1 MDGLSISRDDMSVDW
16 CSVYCED
23 YKYFGTEGVTCFCD
37 NIIPPSTATN
47 CDLSCSDGSEC
58 GGDLALSVYEQDAA
72 LYVDLPTFQGMAVYV
87 ASGGNCYKYVIGE
100 SLAQDVDDSA
110 CSANTFVAQ
119 HSLGTLS
126 TSEGSEETYVNGD
139 GTCNDGGGRAA
150 SVHYLASSA
159 ASAVTVVD
167 IVESPTCYYSITL
180 QGPANPTYASN
191 ALASTGAIC
200 FPGDA
205 LLTLEDG
212 TPKAFRD
219 LEVGDVVLSVD
230 RRGNISLSPVVFLPH
245 NPNNTPRQFD
255 KIETASGKRLAMTR
269 NHLLPLCDGTLVT
282 ARSLE
287 KGACVRTVNGD
298 ETVAKVTRDL
308 TFGGVYT
315 AVTTNEFLVVN
326 GVVASPF
333 AAAHGVAHA
342 FFDRNDAAAWC
353 ADNAALLAVAAAED
367 VQVHRRRLAN
377 ETAGGETCV
386 ALLNSMFEN
395 YKDEGVGWGAAGFGF
410 RNFNNLREGQKKA
423 ASSLLMKLAG
433 WT

>member
-219 LEVGDVVLSVD
+219 LEVGDVVLSAD

-255 KIETASGKRLAMTR
+255 KIETASGKRLAIPATTSF
-269 NHLLPLCDGTLVT
+269 PCAT
-282 ARSLE
+282 ARS
-287 KGACVRTVNGD
+287 
-298 ETVAKVTRDL
+298 
-308 TFGGVYT
+308 
-315 AVTTNEFLVVN
+315 
-326 GVVASPF
+326 S
-333 AAAHGVAHA
+333 
-342 FFDRNDAAAWC
+342 
-353 ADNAALLAVAAAED
+353 
-367 VQVHRRRLAN
+367 RRFP
-377 ETAGGETCV
+377 
-386 ALLNSMFEN
+386 S
-395 YKDEGVGWGAAGFGF
+395 
-410 RNFNNLREGQKKA
+410 KKA
-423 ASSLLMKLAG
+423 LACAP
-433 WT
+433 